1 MSIITSATSDQYR
14 GVLYGLALGDGI
26 GAKYE
31 GGPLER
37 LLWWFLSQ
45 SKPGKLRYSDDTLMA
60 LNLANSF
67 LEMGRIDQESLA
79 KEFAKSYQWQRGY
92 GPASAKLLKRIR
104 NGKSW
109 KSEVRRVFKSGSY
122 GNGAAMRAAVIA
134 LFKPN
139 DLDDLLDMTSKAS
152 EVTHA
157 HPLAVEGAKLI
168 AAATYFALQSLSSKE
183 LLTRLVGIVESH
195 KFRRKLQA
203 VDELLLQKNIAE
215 TCDIRKRLG
224 NNMTALNSCGTAI
237 YLGLAYRD
245 RPILDMIDT
254 ACALR
259 GDTDTIAAM
268 AGAIW
273 GACNGATKIESDLLD
288 KLEASKQLK
297 GLANSL
303 VNQSRQ

>member
-45 SKPGKLRYSDDTLMA
+45 SKLGKLRYSDDTLMA
-60 LNLANSF
+60 INLANSF

-92 GPASAKLLKRIR
+92 GPASAELLKRIR

-122 GNGAAMRAAVIA
+122 GNGAAMRAPVIA

-195 KFRRKLQA
+195 EFRRKLQA

-288 KLEASKQLK
+288 KLEASKQLE

-303 VNQSRQ
+303 VDQSRQ

>member
-45 SKPGKLRYSDDTLMA
+45 SKLGKLRYSDDTLMA
-60 LNLANSF
+60 INLANSF

-122 GNGAAMRAAVIA
+122 GNGAAMRAPVIA

-195 KFRRKLQA
+195 EFRRKLQA

-237 YLGLAYRD
+237 YLGLAYRA

-288 KLEASKQLK
+288 KLEASKQLE

-303 VNQSRQ
+303 VDQSRQ

>member
-45 SKPGKLRYSDDTLMA
+45 SKLGKLRYSDDTLMA
-60 LNLANSF
+60 INLANSF

-122 GNGAAMRAAVIA
+122 GNGAAMRAPVSA

-195 KFRRKLQA
+195 EFRRKLQA

-288 KLEASKQLK
+288 KLEASKQLE

-303 VNQSRQ
+303 VDQSRQ